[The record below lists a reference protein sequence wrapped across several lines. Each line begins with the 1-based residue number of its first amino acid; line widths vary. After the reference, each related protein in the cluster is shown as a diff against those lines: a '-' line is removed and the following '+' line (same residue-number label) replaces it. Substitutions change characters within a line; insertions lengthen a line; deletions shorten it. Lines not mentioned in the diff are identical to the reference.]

1 VIILIWVGAESI
13 KERTFVSNREFQI
26 NRSSF
31 VLQCYSAMS
40 DKLFCTFYGD
50 HLQMDHLVRLCA
62 PLQVVVENK
71 NGQEL
76 KHLPGTISNFDS
88 ARLEIHPIDN
98 QESAWA
104 MFRKFMENAASELLS
119 VGCDEVDVLVVQN
132 EAIPYIM
139 DSRFAQAM
147 TGLKWNITYS
157 RNTTHYGNP
166 WEMPTSQVGEP

>member
-13 KERTFVSNREFQI
+13 KELTFVLNREFRI
-26 NRSSF
+26 IRNSF

-50 HLQMDHLVRLCA
+50 HLQMDDLVRLCA
-62 PLQVVVENK
+62 PFQVVVENK

-76 KHLPGTISNFDS
+76 RHLQGTISNFDS
-88 ARLEIHPIDN
+88 ARLEIHPLVN

-104 MFRKFMENAASELLS
+104 MFRELMERVASDLAAL
-119 VGCDEVDVLVVQN
+119 GCDEVDVFVVQN
-132 EAIPYIM
+132 EAMPYIM

-147 TGLKWNITYS
+147 SGLKWNITYA
-157 RNTTHYGNP
+157 RNTRHYGNP